1 MVCRWDQIQYL
12 KDKKGR
18 ELLSTASLQSFL
30 QSCEETRTQLQAQLT
45 RLDSVDSGQSHL
57 SLPAQDEIQAQAIR
71 DIQVLEAKISYLRS
85 VANM

>member
-1 MVCRWDQIQYL
+1 MVCRWDQIQHL
-12 KDKKGR
+12 KDEKGR
-18 ELLSTASLQSFL
+18 ELLSTADLQSFL

-45 RLDSVDSGQSHL
+45 GLDSVDSGQSHL
-57 SLPAQDEIQAQAIR
+57 SLSAQEEIQAQALR